1 MSNPAID
8 VLPDPTEG
16 PGRHGTGTHTEA
28 ILTGRG
34 GGRGRR
40 GGVGSSGG
48 GKADRVKQR
57 LTSPWATV
65 AAIIIAFLWTV
76 PTFGLFVASLRPA
89 ADKRDGWWTIFT
101 QWQPTLDNYSTV
113 LVGSSTANNNLAS
126 YFINSFVI
134 TIPGTLFPLLLA
146 LMAAYAFAW
155 IPFRGRGT
163 LFVLVF
169 ALQIVPLQ
177 MALIPL
183 LQFFNGIGIGGTFP
197 AVWIAHTI
205 FGLPLGIF
213 LLHNFVAQIP
223 PELIEAARVDGASQ
237 TQIFFRI
244 IIPLSL
250 PAIASIA
257 IFQFLWVWN
266 DLLVALVFS
275 GGTAEVAPLTAK
287 LANMAGNFGRN
298 EHLLPAGAFV
308 SIIVPLI
315 VFFALQRYFVRGL
328 LAGSTKG

>member
-1 MSNPAID
+1 MSTTSRTDAAPA
-8 VLPDPTEG
+8 T
-16 PGRHGTGTHTEA
+16 
-28 ILTGRG
+28 
-34 GGRGRR
+34 
-40 GGVGSSGG
+40 
-48 GKADRVKQR
+48 GKADRVKRR
-57 LTSPWATV
+57 LTSRGATI
-65 AAIIIAFLWTV
+65 ASIIIAFLWTV
-76 PTFGLFVASLRPA
+76 PTFGLLVASVRPQEN
-89 ADKRDGWWTIFT
+89 KRQGWWTIFT
-101 QWQPTLDNYSTV
+101 EWSPTLENYAKV
-113 LVGSSTANNNLAS
+113 LGNSSVSNDNLAS

-155 IPFRGRGT
+155 IPFRGRST
-163 LFVLVF
+163 LFVIVF

-183 LQFFNGIGIGGTFP
+183 LQFFNSIDIGGTFL

-205 FGLPLGIF
+205 FGLPLAIF
-213 LLHNFVAQIP
+213 LLHNFVSEIP
-223 PELIEAARVDGASQ
+223 GELIEAARVDGASQ

-275 GGTAEVAPLTAK
+275 GGSSDVAPLTAK

-298 EHLLPAGAFV
+298 EHLLPAGAFI